1 MREAGIRADSYL
13 AGLGASGQLI
23 LARAWEGLQ
32 VHGAA
37 ECSASAPGCQKPWGS
52 RFRSSDQPVEVRK
65 PEVHFVHTP
74 QYCHTVT
81 VIL

>member
-23 LARAWEGLQ
+23 LAHAWEGLQ

-37 ECSASAPGCQKPWGS
+37 ECSASAPGCQPWG
-52 RFRSSDQPVEVRK
+52 
-65 PEVHFVHTP
+65 
-74 QYCHTVT
+74 
-81 VIL
+81 